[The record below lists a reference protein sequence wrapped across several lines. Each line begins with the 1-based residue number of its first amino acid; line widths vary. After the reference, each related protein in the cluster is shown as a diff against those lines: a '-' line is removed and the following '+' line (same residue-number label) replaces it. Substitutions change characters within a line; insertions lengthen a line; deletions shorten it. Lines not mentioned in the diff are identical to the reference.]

1 MFIRDSS
8 GNPNQISKVFV
19 RDASGVPQEISKIYV
34 RDASGNPILVF
45 DNTVTTFAC
54 PECDTGYSY
63 YFTIGTN
70 TQTAAVAP
78 FYTAPRAV
86 FSGGSCNST
95 PQTQTPGFGDGYLP
109 QFSVDKSY
117 WSKIA
122 VDYDT
127 RKQFLPTEEKTY
139 YFTTEETLSCLQS
152 DSSCLC
158 NWLNNLVETGTATSP
173 TTQAPNQLYS
183 KLVEAFNLTTNYPP
197 LPGYIIT
204 DYRTTGKKSSVWA
217 LANIPQIE
225 WNNHGTEVD
234 VDSYFNVCG
243 LGNLKADGVYAQP
256 IGPRSGSIYP
266 MYQRPVW
273 LAKKFSDRPS
283 VYNAQWFCK
292 ELGKRCGQEYC
303 LGMYGDFYF
312 SWATNPCWFNGS
324 GGWQYHLYQA
334 DPSTPWSTFSCNP
347 QGSGGTPGSDI
358 SGWEDHA
365 GSTSLGSETF
375 CIERADGTDWCITYE
390 CKLFFGGKG
399 WDITDWNNINP
410 FSWILAKEK
419 TNTSKAQPVL
429 NPGADS
435 DDCCI
440 DCLYGPVP
448 AIPYGPADEQDT
460 TCRNIYQIPPINSL
474 DPHKQKF
481 SFLSESSFDQQN
493 VSIGIASGVAFNT
506 NNEPGPNVPKVKM
519 RFVLP
524 AYVTLSNNLIGKIVK
539 MKEDDATLNAFINSG
554 PYSFE
559 TDGNGNSYFDS
570 VDYFGSNGVLN
581 EDDFSVWKAICS
593 FLGFSIKDAIDG
605 FEDPLHQ
612 KYRTFIS
619 STAFYYEENRF
630 DGDAR
635 LSNSGHPLIP
645 AKGISTVTSASS
657 LGQYPLLWWGFNGFP
672 TEKHTHYV
680 VVELEFSSATAC
692 QSYLTGNMRQ
702 IQLQPHNLKLMIKGM
717 QFYPLHKLCKNL
729 QGITGTVDLAGTQQ
743 EVTYAF
749 RHPVFENYLV
759 LDSNQKRADVF
770 TNTSI
775 NDAEGGNGFI
785 DYYANNLNLLTP
797 DQGGTAAGKWNTTSS
812 AQASRQRILNY
823 FTYGVKPSSGAG
835 LRTMYASCLSLPR
848 IGPYS
853 EFLTKYYAAGT
864 VI

>member
-1 MFIRDSS
+1 MFIRDNS

-19 RDASGVPQEISKIYV
+19 RDGLGVPQEISKIYV

-45 DNTVTTFAC
+45 DNTVTAFEC
-54 PECDTGYSY
+54 PQCDTGYSY
-63 YFTIGTN
+63 YFSIGTSTQN
-70 TQTAAVAP
+70 TLYP
-78 FYTAPRAV
+78 FYTAPRMV
-86 FSGGSCNST
+86 SSGFPCNSQ
-95 PQTQTPGFGDGYLP
+95 PEPSAGLGDGYLP
-109 QFSVDKSY
+109 TFQVNKSY
-117 WSKIA
+117 WSS
-122 VDYDT
+122 VGLDYAT
-127 RKQFLPTEEKTY
+127 AIQGNITEEKTY
-139 YFTTEETLSCLQS
+139 YFTTEQTFGCLG

-158 NWLNNLVETGTATSP
+158 NWLNNFVNGPSPSP

-183 KLVEAFNLTTNYPP
+183 KLFQAFNGRTNNPP

-204 DYRTTGKKSSVWA
+204 DYKTVGKKSSVWA

-234 VDSYFNVCG
+234 ANSYFNVCG

-273 LAKKFSDRPS
+273 LSKKFDRIPS
-283 VYNAQWFCK
+283 VYNFQWFCNS
-292 ELGKRCGQEYC
+292 LGERCGQEYC
-303 LGMYGDFYF
+303 LGLYEDFYI
-312 SWATNPCWFNGS
+312 SWAMNPCWQNGA

-334 DPSTPWSTFSCNP
+334 DPATPWSTFSCNP
-347 QGSGGTPGSDI
+347 LGSGGIPGSDI
-358 SGWEDHA
+358 SGWEDHS
-365 GSTSLGSETF
+365 GSTSLGTETF
-375 CIERADGTDWCITYE
+375 CIENSNGDPWCISYE

-399 WDITDWNNINP
+399 WDVTDWNNINP
-410 FSWILAKEK
+410 FSWLLAKEK
-419 TNTSKAQPVL
+419 TNTSKVYPVVQS
-429 NPGADS
+429 GADEN
-435 DDCCI
+435 DCCV
-440 DCLYGPVP
+440 DCLYGPTQNLDQNE
-448 AIPYGPADEQDT
+448 I
-460 TCRNIYQIPPINSL
+460 CRNVYRIPPINSL

-506 NNEPGPNVPKVKM
+506 NNDPSTGGAGVKM

-524 AYVTLSNNLIGKIVK
+524 AYVTLSNNLVGKIIK
-539 MKEDDATLNAFINSG
+539 LKQDDTTLNSFINSG

-559 TDGNGNSYFDS
+559 VDADGNSYFDTATYS
-570 VDYFGSNGVLN
+570 GSNGSLN
-581 EDDFSVWKAICS
+581 EDDFSIWKAISS

-619 STAFYYEENRF
+619 STSFYYEENRF
-630 DGDAR
+630 DPAAR
-635 LSNSGHPLIP
+635 LSTSGHPSLP
-645 AKGISTVTSASS
+645 AKGISSATAESS
-657 LGQYPLLWWGFNGFP
+657 LGQYPLLWWSFSGFP
-672 TEKHTHYV
+672 TELHTHYV
-680 VVELEFSSATAC
+680 VLEFNFSSAEAC

-702 IQLQPHNLKLMIKGM
+702 VQLQPHNLRKMIKGIH
-717 QFYPLHKLCKNL
+717 FYPLHTICKEL
-729 QGITGTVDLAGTQQ
+729 EGVTGTIDLSGTQRQ
-743 EVTYAF
+743 VTYAF

-759 LDSNQKRADVF
+759 LNSNQTRSDIF

-785 DYYANNLNLLTP
+785 DYYANNLDTLTT
-797 DQGGTAAGKWNTTSS
+797 DQGGTVDGKWNTTSTT
-812 AQASRQRILNY
+812 QTSRQRILNY
-823 FTYGVKPSSGAG
+823 FTYGVKSSSGSA
-835 LRTMYASCLSLPR
+835 LRTMHSSCLSLPR
-848 IGPYS
+848 IGTYS